1 MNITFEEACRNYL
14 NYVKLKD
21 KQTSYRNISNRVNN
35 YILPYFSDK
44 TIDQLKT
51 IDYLNWQMNIEEL
64 NFKYRY
70 KKTLHYCFVT
80 FLNYCINFYDLK
92 ENVAVKV
99 GNFKNEETEDSGS
112 VWTLEE
118 FNKFIKVV
126 DDPIYN
132 TLFELLFYTG
142 VRMGEALA
150 LTFNDFDSENGII
163 FINKTITRFF
173 KNGDRVIT
181 TPKTKKSIRRIS
193 IDNCM
198 KNKIL
203 ELRDYYNKNY
213 SNFNHEFRIFG
224 GDRVIAPTT
233 LARKKNK
240 YCELADVKIIKIHEF
255 RHSHACLL
263 FQNGVP
269 IDEIS
274 YRLGHSTISMT
285 MDVYLRFIPKNEKR
299 VLETLNSIRLLS

>member
-1 MNITFEEACRNYL
+1 MNITFEEACRSYL

-35 YILPYFSDK
+35 YIVPYFSDK
-44 TIDQLKT
+44 TIDQLKS

-92 ENVAVKV
+92 ENAAAKV
-99 GNFKNEETEDSGS
+99 GNFKNEEIEDTGS
-112 VWTLEE
+112 VWTIEE
-118 FNKFIKVV
+118 FNKFIQVV

-150 LTFNDFDSENGII
+150 LTFNDFDFENGII
-163 FINKTITRFF
+163 SINKTITRFF
-173 KNGDRVIT
+173 KNGDRIIT

-193 IDNCM
+193 IDSCM

-213 SNFNHEFRIFG
+213 YNFNSEFRIFG
-224 GDRVIAPTT
+224 GDKVIPPTT
-233 LARKKNK
+233 LTRKKNK

-263 FQNGVP
+263 FKNGVP
-269 IDEIS
+269 VDEIS

-299 VLETLNSIRLLS
+299 VLETLNSIRLVS